1 MLIMM
6 ICVGDDVDDELLV
19 VMMVVMRMMMMMMIR
34 LIGAAFSVFNCRL
47 HVTQQHPTQHAAT

>member
-19 VMMVVMRMMMMMMIR
+19 VMMVVMRMMMMMIR

>member
-19 VMMVVMRMMMMMMIR
+19 VMMVVMRMMMMIR